1 MLNGARV
8 CYEHQKGYFGWERGQ
23 GWLSLLQRIRCKCN
37 DEKVASNE
45 NVTGNNRFAYR
56 SYDTYLTGMKQQGDQ
71 RYMARYHAHADQMM
85 AEKCDGFINS
95 NLSLD
100 RRGPAAGA
108 TINPLRSLGC
118 GLT

>member
-8 CYEHQKGYFGWERGQ
+8 CYEHQKEGTLVGNAARVGFRCHRISDANVTMKE
-23 GWLSLLQRIRCKCN
+23 SL
-37 DEKVASNE
+37 VT

-56 SYDTYLTGMKQQGDQ
+56 SYDTYLTGVKQQGDQ